1 MFDKEGNLE
10 VPYKKDDVYNAI
22 VESIPRIK
30 GMNITKSDK
39 MRGYFQINSGMT
51 LFSWGENLE
60 ITLKDSL
67 GGTIISVSSS
77 NKIILDIYGKNK
89 RNIEIIYQ
97 NISESLSKYP
107 TIDVNQHTIPH
118 TEYSNLEPIKRME
131 QIKNMLDNNLIS
143 QEEYDMKK
151 QEILKHL

>member
-51 LFSWGENLE
+51 LFSWGK
-60 ITLKDSL
+60 TLKL
-67 GGTIISVSSS
+67 
-77 NKIILDIYGKNK
+77 
-89 RNIEIIYQ
+89 
-97 NISESLSKYP
+97 P
-107 TIDVNQHTIPH
+107 
-118 TEYSNLEPIKRME
+118 
-131 QIKNMLDNNLIS
+131 
-143 QEEYDMKK
+143 
-151 QEILKHL
+151 

>member
-51 LFSWGENLE
+51 LFSWG
-60 ITLKDSL
+60 
-67 GGTIISVSSS
+67 
-77 NKIILDIYGKNK
+77 
-89 RNIEIIYQ
+89 
-97 NISESLSKYP
+97 
-107 TIDVNQHTIPH
+107 
-118 TEYSNLEPIKRME
+118 
-131 QIKNMLDNNLIS
+131 
-143 QEEYDMKK
+143 
-151 QEILKHL
+151 